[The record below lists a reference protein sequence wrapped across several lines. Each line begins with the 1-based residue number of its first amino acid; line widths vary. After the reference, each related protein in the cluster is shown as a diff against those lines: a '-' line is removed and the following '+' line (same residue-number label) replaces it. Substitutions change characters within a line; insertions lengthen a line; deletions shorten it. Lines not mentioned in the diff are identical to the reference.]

1 MHNIRVTHRLAL
13 LILVPLL
20 ALIGVIALA
29 INGFSRIDDGVA
41 TLYDDR
47 VVPLQQLKMISDFY
61 AVDIIDAANKAEN
74 GLVSRDQALTNVQR
88 AQSEI
93 QRIWDAYSK
102 TRMDDRERALA
113 ERAAQQFSAANR
125 DVERLR
131 QHLQQL
137 QGSPQGQL
145 GQFNGPLYKTIDPIT
160 GTLAE
165 LIQLQLDVAAVERQH
180 AEELYHEIRNAM
192 LLIAMICLT
201 LSIVG
206 GWWVA
211 RSITQPL
218 GVLASAL
225 QEAEQQSDLTL
236 NLPCEGSNE
245 LSSVTQ
251 ACNNLF
257 ERFNSVIRDLQHL
270 SQAIHTQSE
279 ELNQIT
285 RRTRQDVERQEHETE
300 QVATATNQ
308 MAETIHAV
316 ARNAAKAAEAAR
328 LAENE
333 AHSGTAVVSHTLQA
347 AGVLSGELE
356 GTAKLIEQVAQAS
369 QTIGGVLEVIRGIAE
384 QTNLLALNAAIEA
397 ARAGEQGR
405 GFAVVA
411 DEVRS
416 LASRT
421 QQSTA
426 EIDGM
431 ISRLQDSARQAVQ
444 AMLTGQQQAR
454 STLEDADQAD
464 HMLHSISGSIDTIMN
479 MNTQIASAT
488 EQQTAVANEINRNL
502 TNIRDL
508 SHAALGAVGQI
519 NQAGSRLVDIVDQLD
534 QMTSGFRTR
543 QRRATA

>member
-192 LLIAMICLT
+192 LLIALICLT

-316 ARNAAKAAEAAR
+316 ARNAAEAAEAAR

-454 STLEDADQAD
+454 STLDDADQAD